1 MKIVSYVFLIF
12 VLVNISSASEK
23 AEENNFFPQKM
34 TAKDLIMACTSSKM
48 TSAGR
53 QRIKYC
59 SGFISG
65 VEETARLLGKL
76 SIKPKICLSEEKT
89 SRQYADIYIRYA
101 SRKTTKLSK
110 PAALVVVEA
119 FQDAFPCPVTD

>member
-12 VLVNISSASEK
+12 VLVNISYASEK

-48 TSAGR
+48 TSIGR

-65 VEETARLLGKL
+65 VEEAARLLGKL
-76 SIKPKICLSEEKT
+76 SIKPKVCLSEEKT
-89 SRQYADIYIRYA
+89 SSQYADIYIRYA

-110 PAALVVVEA
+110 PAVLVVVEA
-119 FQDAFPCPVTD
+119 FQGAFPCPVTD